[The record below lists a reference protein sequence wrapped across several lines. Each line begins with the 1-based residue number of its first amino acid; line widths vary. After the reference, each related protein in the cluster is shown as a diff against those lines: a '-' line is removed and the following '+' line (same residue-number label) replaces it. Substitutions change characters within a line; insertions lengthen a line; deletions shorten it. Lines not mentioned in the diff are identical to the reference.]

1 MIQSSSTSFL
11 EPICFHTG
19 MRSLSLFQEAMTLVA
34 CLTQYQALL
43 A

>member
-11 EPICFHTG
+11 EPICLHTG
-19 MRSLSLFQEAMTLVA
+19 MRSLSLSQEAITLVA
-34 CLTQYQALL
+34 RLTQDQALL